1 MALKSVDVHHLG
13 HVEVSK
19 GNGKNANKKGQHCD
33 GAVVDDVVHAAAAA
47 VVQSHRRRI
56 TLVMPAQELEVA
68 PYYIHCT
75 VVVAMSLME
84 FCTMFTSILT
94 ICNCS

>member
-1 MALKSVDVHHLG
+1 MYVCVLWTTEQPPQAPRPAQ
-13 HVEVSK
+13 E
-19 GNGKNANKKGQHCD
+19 NANKKGQHCD

-68 PYYIHCT
+68 PPYYIHCT

>member
-1 MALKSVDVHHLG
+1 MYVCVLWTTEQPPQAPRPAH
-13 HVEVSK
+13 E
-19 GNGKNANKKGQHCD
+19 NANKKGQHCD
-33 GAVVDDVVHAAAAA
+33 GAVVDGDVVHAAA

-56 TLVMPAQELEVA
+56 TVVMPAQELEVA
-68 PYYIHCT
+68 PYYRHCT

>member
-1 MALKSVDVHHLG
+1 MRRSSPTHRAPMH
-13 HVEVSK
+13 E
-19 GNGKNANKKGQHCD
+19 NANKKGQHCD

-68 PYYIHCT
+68 PPYYIHCT